1 MRNVLL
7 SQLGLI
13 LVMTS
18 LSWAQTLTPT
28 AVATI
33 SQIQKAMITPAS
45 DAIFN
50 VGRTAPTNDDQWQA
64 LEDAAVILTE
74 AGNLYMMEGRR
85 KDEKQWME
93 FTTAMVAAGT
103 QALRAVEARD
113 VNGLLDAGNNL
124 IEVCEAC
131 HQPYRDGGRAM
142 GPPPEAENR

>member
-1 MRNVLL
+1 MRNIL
-7 SQLGLI
+7 SQLSFILI
-13 LVMTS
+13 MTN

-28 AVATI
+28 SVATI

-50 VGRTAPTNDDQWQA
+50 VGRTAPTCDDEWQA
-64 LEDAAVILTE
+64 LENAAVVLTE
-74 AGNLYMMEGRR
+74 AGNLFMMEGRR

-93 FTTAMVAAGT
+93 FTAAMVNAGT
-103 QALRAVEARD
+103 MALRAAEVRD

-124 IEVCEAC
+124 IDVCEAC

-142 GPPPEAENR
+142 GPPPDVENR